1 MNEDIVFK
9 NEIDNKQLKENL
21 GDAAI
26 AVLTNLKLIK
36 LPKDLNHL
44 IVEFGYLLVKP
55 DGKICTMC
63 Y

>member
-26 AVLTNLKLIK
+26 AVLTNLKLI
-36 LPKDLNHL
+36 N
-44 IVEFGYLLVKP
+44 
-55 DGKICTMC
+55 
-63 Y
+63 